1 MSVEIKLNN
10 RFAKVE
16 LLQQNNNLLKIK
28 VDDVI
33 YDIDLMHTNDGT
45 FSIIENNRSHDI
57 ELVPL
62 EQPKKYLAYTLHK
75 TFDVEIIDAET
86 RYLLDRLGGQLD
98 EGEKNITSP
107 MPGKVVKVLVSEG
120 DEVSKGQTVIILS
133 AMKMESEYKSG
144 VDGKVLKVH
153 VTDGQTVEG
162 SQVLIEIE

>member
-10 RFAKVE
+10 RYARVE

-62 EQPKKYLAYTLHK
+62 DQPKKYLAYTLYK
-75 TFDVEIIDAET
+75 TFDVEVVDAET
-86 RYLLDRLGGQLD
+86 RYLLDRLGGHL
-98 EGEKNITSP
+98 ESGEKHISSP
-107 MPGKVVKVLVSEG
+107 MPGKVVRVLVSEG
-120 DEVSKGQTVIILS
+120 EEVVKGQTVIVLA
-133 AMKMESEYKSG
+133 AMKMESEYKSA
-144 VDGKVLKVH
+144 VDGVVSKIH
-153 VTDGQTVEG
+153 VAEGDTVEG
-162 SQVLIEIE
+162 NQVLIEIE